1 MGSQRNAIRMSAAAG
16 MCALAIGFS
25 APVRAVDG
33 VIEINQ
39 ASVKAA
45 GGFPFEIG
53 KSGSYRLTSNL
64 DVTDDSA
71 RAGGAAVEATTAI
84 KVSTS
89 YVTIDL
95 NGFSIVGP
103 TVCTGAPATVTCT
116 PDGIGVGVDAQ
127 SESGVTVVNGIVR
140 GFGGGGLRL
149 GKQSRVERVVVE
161 SNAFV
166 GVVADAVIDCTVNSN
181 KNNGVENAGT
191 VINTIADENGGDGI
205 IGASVVANC
214 TARRNHGNGIEATTV
229 SNSTVDGN
237 VGIGIF
243 AKTAIGCT
251 AIGGSTQL
259 SANGVAGHNI
269 CGPGFTPCP

>member
-1 MGSQRNAIRMSAAAG
+1 MGSQRNAIRTYAAAG
-16 MCALAIGFS
+16 IFALAIGFS
-25 APVRAVDG
+25 TRVGAVDG
-33 VIEINQ
+33 VVEINQ

-45 GGFPFEIG
+45 GGFPLVIS

-71 RAGGAAVEATTAI
+71 RAGGAAADATTAI
-84 KVSTS
+84 QVSAS

-95 NGFSIVGP
+95 NGFAIVGP
-103 TVCTGAPATVTCT
+103 TACTGAPATVTCS

-127 SESGVTVVNGIVR
+127 NEFGVRVVNGIVR

-149 GKQSRVERVVVE
+149 GKQSRVERVLVV
-161 SNAFV
+161 SNSFV
-166 GVVADAVIDCTVNSN
+166 GVVADAVIDCTVNGN
-181 KNNGVENAGT
+181 KNNGIENAAT
-191 VINTIADENGGDGI
+191 VINTITDENGGDGI
-205 IGASVVANC
+205 NGASVVANC
-214 TARRNHGNGIEATTV
+214 TARRNHANGIEATTV

-237 VGIGIF
+237 IGIGIF

-251 AIGGSTQL
+251 AIGGSTPL
-259 SANGVAGHNI
+259 STNGVAGHNI